1 MFFIR
6 FFLHFMTRIQIF
18 KNQSDSGMLCRKIY
32 SIQIWHKSEFLNI
45 KMVIQNKKSDRKFQK
60 SQIGTDTSDRMD
72 GKSNVLEFQ
81 KVVAS
86 RY

>member
-18 KNQSDSGMLCRKIY
+18 KIQSDSGMLCRKIY

-45 KMVIQNKKSDRKFQK
+45 KMVIQNKKSDRKF
-60 SQIGTDTSDRMD
+60 
-72 GKSNVLEFQ
+72 
-81 KVVAS
+81 
-86 RY
+86 